1 MLRRTVLGSLAGV
14 LLTATGCDNPGPV
27 SPTTHEPAH
36 AKAPADGNGNKLV
49 FSIDETFPV
58 NCGDEELV
66 AHAVGWFQVRLFK
79 GAGNRNVELDVF
91 HLVQTFTNLAGESFA
106 FRDVGPDHYY
116 FDDEGNLIVTVTG
129 RSTGSGVIGHVVIDL
144 TTGEV
149 KFVAGKDFG
158 SAEALACE
166 ALT

>member
-1 MLRRTVLGSLAGV
+1 MTDELA
-14 LLTATGCDNPGPV
+14 LAR
-27 SPTTHEPAH
+27 
-36 AKAPADGNGNKLV
+36 APADGNGNKLV

-58 NCGDEELV
+58 NCGGEELV
-66 AHAVGWFQVRLFK
+66 GHAVGWFQVKLFK

-91 HLVQTFTNLAGESFA
+91 HLVQTFTNPAGETFV

-116 FDDEGNLIVTVTG
+116 FDDEGNLIVAVTG
-129 RSTGSGVIGHVVIDL
+129 RSTGSGVIGHVVINT

-149 KFVAGKDFG
+149 TLVAGKEFG